1 MPEQWNVCPC
11 LVRTEWIQRT
21 ILLLLSEKDQG
32 TGYQRPP
39 GSNKKRKTGSIS
51 KAGGTDSAPEHK
63 SSGHHPS
70 AQCSSG
76 NKRRCQPADCTG
88 SAPCTAEHLLGDISV
103 VENIYIACGYTDMRK
118 SIDGL
123 AVIVQE
129 QFHLDPF
136 SKSLFLFCGK
146 RRDRIKCLLWEGDGF
161 LLLYKRLENGSF
173 KWPRKESE
181 VRPISWQQFRWL
193 MEGLEIEQKS
203 IILPAEKAALC

>member
-1 MPEQWNVCPC
+1 M
-11 LVRTEWIQRT
+11 
-21 ILLLLSEKDQG
+21 
-32 TGYQRPP
+32 
-39 GSNKKRKTGSIS
+39 
-51 KAGGTDSAPEHK
+51 
-63 SSGHHPS
+63 
-70 AQCSSG
+70 
-76 NKRRCQPADCTG
+76 
-88 SAPCTAEHLLGDISV
+88 LGDITV
-103 VENIYIACGYTDMRK
+103 AQNIYIACGYTDMRK

-173 KWPRKESE
+173 KWPRKESDIK
-181 VRPISWQQFRWL
+181 PISWQQFRWL

-203 IILPAEKAALC
+203 MILPAPKADLY